1 MKVKNTETI
10 WHGKKDGWSIMIQ
23 LEDESVYEVSGF
35 QYYKEAMQEENSI
48 LECGF
53 DINEYD
59 RNFVNI
65 F

>member
-23 LEDESVYEVSGF
+23 LEDESVVEVFGF

-48 LECGF
+48 LEDGF
-53 DINEYD
+53 YINEYD